1 MRTSTAL
8 AVLALGLLVVPG
20 AFGTRTYSDPA
31 GDSGPAP
38 DITSVAVSHDDA
50 GFVTLAATTNQPTL
64 SPDALFWGYF
74 DTDRNTAT
82 GMQMKG
88 LGADVIV
95 ISDGSGG
102 GLIGHV
108 NGIWIEIDFNAA
120 LTTSFANGVFSAK
133 FNRNVLGTTDRFRFA
148 VQSELGNGDG
158 DSLGSDDAPDGPP
171 GYEYSFVPL
180 SLTVS
185 APVATPKTPVSG
197 KRFVVSAAV
206 TRNDEQPFA
215 AGSVTCTARAG
226 KVALKPVASAGS
238 GAARCAM
245 KVPKGMS
252 GKTLRGTVTVSAEDS
267 SPVKRAF
274 SFRIR

>member
-1 MRTSTAL
+1 MRTSISL

-20 AFGTRTYSDPA
+20 AFGTRSYSDPA

-38 DITSVAVSHDDA
+38 DITSVAVSHDEA
-50 GFVTLAATTNQPTL
+50 GFVSLAVTTNQPTL
-64 SPDALFWGYF
+64 APDTAFWGYIDADR
-74 DTDRNTAT
+74 DTST
-82 GMQMKG
+82 GIPING
-88 LGADVIV
+88 LGVDEMFIGDGTGSLLAHI
-95 ISDGSGG
+95 DGSS
-102 GLIGHV
+102 IS
-108 NGIWIEIDFNAA
+108 FAFSST
-120 LTTSFANGVFSAK
+120 LTTSYANGVFTAR
-133 FNRNVLGTTDRFRFA
+133 FNRSEIGTTDRFAFA
-148 VQSELGNGDG
+148 VASELDDANGDAIAT
-158 DSLGSDDAPDGPP
+158 DDAPDAPP

-180 SLTVS
+180 ALTVA

-215 AGSVTCTARAG
+215 AGNVTCTARAG
-226 KVALKPVASAGS
+226 KVALKPVASAVS

-252 GKTLRGTVTVSAEDS
+252 GKTLRGTITVSAEDS

>member
-1 MRTSTAL
+1 MRTSIAL

-50 GFVTLAATTNQPTL
+50 GFVTLAVTTNQPTL

-95 ISDGSGG
+95 ISGGSGG
-102 GLIGHV
+102 FIGHV

-120 LTTSFANGVFSAK
+120 LTTSFANGVFSAR
-133 FNRNVLGTTDRFRFA
+133 FNRSVLGTTDRFRFA
-148 VQSELGNGDG
+148 VQSELGDGDG

-171 GYEYSFVPL
+171 GYEYSFIPL
-180 SLTVS
+180 SLTVA
-185 APVATPKTPVSG
+185 APAATPKPPVSG
-197 KRFVVSAAV
+197 KRVVVSAAV
-206 TRNDEQPFA
+206 TRNDAQPFA
-215 AGSVTCTARAG
+215 AGNVTCTARAG
-226 KVALKPVASAGS
+226 KVALKPVGSAGS

-252 GKTLRGTVTVSAEDS
+252 GKTLRGTITVSAEDS
-267 SPVKRAF
+267 SPMKRAF
-274 SFRIR
+274 SFPIR

>member
-1 MRTSTAL
+1 MRTSIAL
-8 AVLALGLLVVPG
+8 AALALGLLVVPG
-20 AFGTRTYSDPA
+20 AFGARWYTDPA
-31 GDSGPAP
+31 GDSGAAP
-38 DITSVAVSHDDA
+38 DITAVAVSHDGA
-50 GFVTLAATTNQPTL
+50 GLVSLAVTTNQPTL
-64 SPDALFWGYF
+64 APDTAFWGYIDADR
-74 DTDRNTAT
+74 DTST
-82 GMQMKG
+82 GIPING
-88 LGADVIV
+88 LGVDEMFIGDGTGSLLAHI
-95 ISDGSGG
+95 DGSS
-102 GLIGHV
+102 IS
-108 NGIWIEIDFNAA
+108 FAFSST
-120 LTTSFANGVFSAK
+120 LTTSYANGVFTAR
-133 FNRNVLGTTDRFRFA
+133 FNRSEIGTTDRFAFA
-148 VQSELGNGDG
+148 VASELDDANGDAIAT
-158 DSLGSDDAPDGPP
+158 DDAPDAPP

-180 SLTVS
+180 ALTVA
-185 APVATPKTPVSG
+185 APVATPKAPVSG

-215 AGSVTCTARAG
+215 AGNVTCIARAG

>member
-1 MRTSTAL
+1 MRTSIAL

-20 AFGTRTYSDPA
+20 ALGTGSYTDPA
-31 GDSGPAP
+31 GDSGAAP

-50 GFVTLAATTNQPTL
+50 GFVSLAVTTNQPTL
-64 SPDALFWGYF
+64 APDTAFWGYIDADR
-74 DTDRNTAT
+74 DTST
-82 GMQMKG
+82 GIPING
-88 LGADVIV
+88 LGVDEMFIGDGTGSLLAHI
-95 ISDGSGG
+95 DGSS
-102 GLIGHV
+102 IS
-108 NGIWIEIDFNAA
+108 FAFSST
-120 LTTSFANGVFSAK
+120 LTTSYANGVFTAR
-133 FNRNVLGTTDRFRFA
+133 FNRSELGTTDRFAFA
-148 VQSELGNGDG
+148 VASELDDANGDAIAT
-158 DSLGSDDAPDGPP
+158 DDAPDAPP

-180 SLTVS
+180 ALTVA
-185 APVATPKTPVSG
+185 APVATPKAPVSG

-215 AGSVTCTARAG
+215 AGNVTCIARAG
-226 KVALKPVASAGS
+226 KVALKPVASASS

-267 SPVKRAF
+267 SPVRRAF

>member
-1 MRTSTAL
+1 MRTSIAL

-20 AFGTRTYSDPA
+20 ALGTGSYTDPA
-31 GDSGPAP
+31 GDSGAAP

-50 GFVTLAATTNQPTL
+50 GFVSLAVTTNQPTL
-64 SPDALFWGYF
+64 APDTAFWGYIDADR
-74 DTDRNTAT
+74 DTST
-82 GMQMKG
+82 GIPING
-88 LGADVIV
+88 LGVDEMFIGDGTGSLLAHI
-95 ISDGSGG
+95 DGSS
-102 GLIGHV
+102 IS
-108 NGIWIEIDFNAA
+108 FAFSST
-120 LTTSFANGVFSAK
+120 LTTSYANGVFTAR
-133 FNRNVLGTTDRFRFA
+133 FNRSEIGATDRFVFA
-148 VQSELGNGDG
+148 VASELDDANGDAIAT
-158 DSLGSDDAPDGPP
+158 DDAPDAPP

-180 SLTVS
+180 ALTVA
-185 APVATPKTPVSG
+185 APVATPKAPVSG

-215 AGSVTCTARAG
+215 AGNVTCIARAG

>member
-1 MRTSTAL
+1 MRTSIAL

-20 AFGTRTYSDPA
+20 ALGTGSYTDPA
-31 GDSGPAP
+31 GDSGAAP

-50 GFVTLAATTNQPTL
+50 GFVSLAVTTNQPTL
-64 SPDALFWGYF
+64 APDTAFWGYIDADR
-74 DTDRNTAT
+74 DTST
-82 GMQMKG
+82 GIPING
-88 LGADVIV
+88 LGVDEMFIGDGTGSLLAHI
-95 ISDGSGG
+95 DGSS
-102 GLIGHV
+102 IS
-108 NGIWIEIDFNAA
+108 FAFSST
-120 LTTSFANGVFSAK
+120 LTTSYANGVFTAR
-133 FNRNVLGTTDRFRFA
+133 FNRSEIGTTDRFAFA
-148 VQSELGNGDG
+148 VASELDDANGDAIAT
-158 DSLGSDDAPDGPP
+158 DDAPDAPP

-185 APVATPKTPVSG
+185 APVAAPKTPVSG

-215 AGSVTCTARAG
+215 AGNVTCSARAG

-252 GKTLRGTVTVSAEDS
+252 GKTLRGTITVSAEDS